1 MRRSDTMEGVQGIKT
16 EKKRKMLKETMKWD
30 INLKVSCCNVKPK
43 DPTSCQIIRGMWQTD
58 R

>member
-1 MRRSDTMEGVQGIKT
+1 MIQWKEFKGVKM

-43 DPTSCQIIRGMWQTD
+43 DPTSCQKIRGMWQTD